1 MKRFPLCLI
10 LALALSVP
18 LFARAQ
24 DPMDEPPPGEPPPEM
39 MPPDEEAPPPGEPA
53 LEPGDD
59 HGPDRSGAM
68 VERWLERLRAKN
80 PQEFERMQK
89 LRQEDPEAF
98 SRALHSRLR
107 EERAMAGLREFPKL
121 QEFIRSLPPSE
132 RQQILHKMAGQ
143 EGPGGPHG
151 FPPKMNPQIRDL
163 ERETMAL
170 SKKYRDS
177 TDGAEKETIRAELK
191 TKLGVLFDLR
201 EKDRQAHVERIE
213 KDLANLR
220 QGLTDRQS
228 RREEIIERR
237 LAELTDGD
245 DLRW

>member
-1 MKRFPLCLI
+1 MKRIPLCLI
-10 LALALSVP
+10 LALALSAP
-18 LFARAQ
+18 LFVRAQ
-24 DPMDEPPPGEPPPEM
+24 DPMLDEPPPGM
-39 MPPDEEAPPPGEPA
+39 IPPDEEAPPPGEPV
-53 LEPGDD
+53 LEPGNDQ
-59 HGPDRSGAM
+59 GPDRSGAM

-80 PQEFERMQK
+80 PQEFERLQK
-89 LRQEDPEAF
+89 LREEDPEAF

-107 EERAMAGLREFPKL
+107 EERAMASLREFPKL

-132 RQQILHKMAGQ
+132 RQQIFRKMAGQ
-143 EGPGGPHG
+143 EGPGGPRG

-177 TDGAEKETIRAELK
+177 TDDAEKETVRAELK

-201 EKDRQAHVERIE
+201 ETERRAHVERIE
-213 KDLANLR
+213 KDLANLK
-220 QGLTDRQS
+220 QGLADRQA